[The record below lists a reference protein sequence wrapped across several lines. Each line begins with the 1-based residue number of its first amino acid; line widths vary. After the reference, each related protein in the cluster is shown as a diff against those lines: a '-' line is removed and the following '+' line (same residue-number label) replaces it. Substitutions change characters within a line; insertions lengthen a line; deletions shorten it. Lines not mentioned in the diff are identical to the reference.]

1 MNWHEATV
9 IHWFHLVPGTQGGS
23 QALNHPRGSG
33 QLQAN
38 SASGLILQLYL
49 PPHLVL
55 SMSRSCFSSAA
66 KRLKQAEE
74 PKQGFGVAQA
84 WIWRLTTLL
93 ASSGPE
99 SRFAQPPWA
108 CCVSEMGPRWSWKD
122 SCKALTTGCGP
133 RCLRLSSKL
142 ASPRRAVSV
151 PASAS
156 PLWWSL
162 GTRGGS
168 RSGHWVRLRYCDAY
182 PSPGSHIPVPR
193 Y

>member
-108 CCVSEMGPRWSWKD
+108 CCDGEDAGPLLRESRHAASQFRSTPEPTEQPLLYALLYPCPPVSSW
-122 SCKALTTGCGP
+122 
-133 RCLRLSSKL
+133 LSL
-142 ASPRRAVSV
+142 ASGVLV
-151 PASAS
+151 N
-156 PLWWSL
+156 
-162 GTRGGS
+162 
-168 RSGHWVRLRYCDAY
+168 V
-182 PSPGSHIPVPR
+182 
-193 Y
+193 